1 MSPALIQYHFGT
13 KEGLRAA
20 CDTWALGWLDSHWIE
35 GLEHGRYSDPAY
47 LSGAMSSAEPI
58 LGYLVTAFASNSSV
72 ASTWYDRVRHR
83 MRDILHDGLI
93 GPPVT
98 EEDDIDAVSAVM
110 AAMALGITLFYKE
123 IARCWK
129 PRIFPSRRCCAS
141 GERIAAR
148 ARAIVGPGS
157 GSNRAPALR
166 LCQAI
171 DAASSDDTANS
182 DDSTSSPLHQQRRR
196 GMTNSPAIDVHNLSR
211 PTGRSRRSINSPCR
225 RLAPFMVSSIN
236 GDETTAIRV
245 LLGSG
250 RQRSGHSA

>member
-1 MSPALIQYHFGT
+1 MRVENRKSSSAASEEQDARQRILNAALTEFGQHGFRGASIRRIARLAGVSPALIQYHFGT
-13 KEGLRAA
+13 KEGLRTA

-123 IARCWK
+123 IARVLETEDL
-129 PRIFPSRRCCAS
+129 PEQTMLRV
-141 GERIAAR
+141 GR
-148 ARAIVGPGS
+148 ARLLLAPERIVGPEFREQS
-157 GSNRAPALR
+157 RAGIDAYAE
-166 LCQAI
+166 AI

-182 DDSTSSPLHQQRRR
+182 DDSTSSPLHQQRK
-196 GMTNSPAIDVHNLSR
+196 AQ
-211 PTGRSRRSINSPCR
+211 
-225 RLAPFMVSSIN
+225 A
-236 GDETTAIRV
+236 
-245 LLGSG
+245 
-250 RQRSGHSA
+250 